1 MTKDTVV
8 AFRAPEGFSPD
19 PLTDLLR
26 QGARQLIAQAV
37 EAELNAFLAAYSG
50 QTDTAGRK
58 RLVRHGHLPEREVQT
73 GIGAVP
79 VKVPRVRDRAPEN
92 GGRLKFTST
101 ILPPYLRRAK
111 SVEELL
117 PWLYLKGIST
127 GDFSEALAALLG
139 PDAPGLSASTVTRL
153 KADWWDDYE
162 RWSKRDLST
171 RRYVYFWADGVYFT
185 PRLDEDRQC
194 MLVIIGA
201 DEWGNKDV
209 LGLIDGFRES
219 TQSWRELL
227 LDLKH
232 RGLEAAPKLA
242 VGDGAMGFWAA
253 LHEVYGKTRVQRC
266 WVHKTANVLNAMP
279 KSVQPKAKAHLKDIW
294 MAETKAAADVA
305 FNFFVEAYGVK
316 YDRAVKCLTKD
327 RADLL
332 AFYDFPAEHW
342 KHIRTTNP
350 IESTF
355 ATVRHR
361 TTKTKGCLSRQTALA
376 MTHQLM
382 LSAKKKW
389 RKLDGQNRLPEIIE
403 GVEFRDGI
411 KHETKAA

>member
-26 QGARQLIAQAV
+26 EGARELIAQAV
-37 EAELNAFLAAYSG
+37 EAELNAFLDAHAG
-50 QTDTAGRK
+50 QTDATGRR

-79 VKVPRVRDRAPEN
+79 VKVPRVRDRAHEGTPL
-92 GGRLKFTST
+92 RFSST

-111 SVEELL
+111 SIGELL

-139 PDAPGLSASTVTRL
+139 PDAPGLSATTITRL
-153 KADWWDDYE
+153 KVDWWDDYE
-162 RWSKRDLST
+162 HWSKRDLSA
-171 RRYVYFWADGVYFT
+171 RRYVYLWADGVYFT
-185 PRLDEDRQC
+185 PRMDEDRQC

-219 TQSWRELL
+219 TQSWREML
-227 LDLKH
+227 LDLKR
-232 RGLEAAPKLA
+232 RGLEVAPKLA

-294 MAETKAAADVA
+294 MAETKAEANAAFD
-305 FNFFVEAYGVK
+305 FFIEAYGVK
-316 YDRAVKCLTKD
+316 YDRAVKCLIKD
-327 RADLL
+327 RDDLL

-361 TTKTKGCLSRQTALA
+361 TTKTKGCLSRKTALA

-389 RKLDGQNRLPEIIE
+389 RKLDGQNRLPEIIQ
-403 GVEFRDGI
+403 GIEFRDGI